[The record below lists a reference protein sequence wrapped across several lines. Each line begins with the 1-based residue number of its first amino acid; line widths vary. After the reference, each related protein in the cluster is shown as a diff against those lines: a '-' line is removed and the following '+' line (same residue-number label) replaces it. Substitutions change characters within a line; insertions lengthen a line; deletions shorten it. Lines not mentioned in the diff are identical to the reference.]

1 MLQSYTK
8 EIAKQELG
16 QTLLTQVIIS
26 SSKKLVLSESES
38 ELFSLVKADANTD
51 LYKTKFVSE

>member
-1 MLQSYTK
+1 VLQSYTK